1 MDSELLTVPEAAALL
16 RLKPSTI
23 RAWVCQ
29 RKIPFVK
36 LGRLVRIKRS
46 DAEQFAGAF
55 AVAARDDRRVDVNE
69 PAFLEKLVN
78 GEREPAPDA
87 KNRAEQVR
95 PRPQM
100 RNLAE
105 KLRRVSFFLEW
116 I

>member
-46 DAEQFAGAF
+46 DAKALIEANLIGSQM
-55 AVAARDDRRVDVNE
+55 
-69 PAFLEKLVN
+69 
-78 GEREPAPDA
+78 
-87 KNRAEQVR
+87 VR
-95 PRPQM
+95 P
-100 RNLAE
+100 
-105 KLRRVSFFLEW
+105 
-116 I
+116 